1 MQRRE
6 FFKNILW
13 NLAGLWSIGRL
24 NGLLEIEKVLPK
36 RAYGKTGIKL
46 SIIGLGGATVM
57 NLPQKEVNNIVSWA
71 IDHGVN
77 YFDVAPTYGNAEEL
91 YGIALKKYRNR
102 IFLACKTLERNA
114 KGAEKEFYNSLRRLK
129 TDYIDLYQFHALTKM
144 EDVEKIFTPK
154 GAMEFF
160 LKIKEKG
167 FIRFIGFSA
176 HSVKAALIAM
186 NKFNF
191 DSILFPI
198 NFVMYFKENFGPQV
212 IKKAQE
218 KGVSIL
224 AIKALAKQRWQK
236 GTRKTY
242 PRLWYEPAFSAE
254 EASMALRF
262 TLSQPVV
269 SALPPADPEL
279 FKVSMKIA
287 LKYTPINSREIK
299 KLREMARKYEP
310 IFHLNT

>member
-1 MQRRE
+1 
-6 FFKNILW
+6 
-13 NLAGLWSIGRL
+13 
-24 NGLLEIEKVLPK
+24 
-36 RAYGKTGIKL
+36 
-46 SIIGLGGATVM
+46 M

-91 YGIALKKYRNR
+91 YGIALKRHRNR

-114 KGAEKEFYNSLRRLK
+114 KGAEKEFYNSLKRLK
-129 TDYIDLYQFHALTKM
+129 TDYIDLYQFHALTKI
-144 EDVEKIFTPK
+144 EDIDKIFAPK

-186 NKFNF
+186 DRFNF
-191 DSILFPI
+191 DSILFPV

-212 IKKAQE
+212 IRKAQE
-218 KGVSIL
+218 KGISTL
-224 AIKALAKQRWQK
+224 AIKSLGKQRWLK
-236 GTRKTY
+236 GAIKTY
-242 PRLWYEPAFSAE
+242 PRLWYEPASSPE

-269 SALPPADPEL
+269 SALPPADPDL
-279 FKVSMKIA
+279 FKISMKIA
-287 LKYTPINSREIK
+287 LRYTPIKFWEIK
-299 KLREMARKYEP
+299 KLKEIAKKYDP
-310 IFHLNT
+310 IFHLDI